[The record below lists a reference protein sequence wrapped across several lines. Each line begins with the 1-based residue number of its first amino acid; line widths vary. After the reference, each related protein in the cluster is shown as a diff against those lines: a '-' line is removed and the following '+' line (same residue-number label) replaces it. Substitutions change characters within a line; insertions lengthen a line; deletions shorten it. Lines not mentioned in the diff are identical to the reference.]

1 MRHPFVWLA
10 ESTQRRGFWVLLVL
24 AVVLLITL
32 NVLDHPLKTEA
43 SPYGIISF
51 ELAGEL
57 SISQA
62 MMASW
67 GSQGAIHAGLSLG
80 LDYVFLM
87 AYAGGIALGC
97 VILARGFLDHSRG
110 VANLGVIFSW
120 LLLAAGLLDA
130 LENYAL
136 IRVLLGSPAGY
147 WPVVARACAI
157 PKFVLVVAGLAYLGL
172 GFIGLLIGR
181 GLRRQAGKR

>member
-1 MRHPFVWLA
+1 MRHPFVWIT
-10 ESTQRRGFWVLLVL
+10 ESTQRRAFWGLLVL
-24 AVVLLITL
+24 AALFMVTL

-57 SISQA
+57 ATSQA

-67 GSQGAIHAGLSLG
+67 GSQGSIHAGLSLG

-110 VANLGVIFSW
+110 MANLGVVLSW
-120 LLLAAGLLDA
+120 LLLAAGMLDA

-136 IRVLLGSPAGY
+136 IRVLLGSPAGC

-172 GFIGLLIGR
+172 GFIALLIAR
-181 GLRRQAGKR
+181 GLRRRAGKR

>member
-1 MRHPFVWLA
+1 MRHPFEWLT
-10 ESTQRRGFWVLLVL
+10 ESTQRRAFWGLLVL
-24 AVVLLITL
+24 AVVLLTTL

-57 SISQA
+57 STSQA

-87 AYAGGIALGC
+87 TYAGGIALGC
-97 VILARGFLDHSRG
+97 VLLARGFLDHSRG
-110 VANLGVIFSW
+110 AATLGVVLSW

-136 IRVLLGSPAGY
+136 IRVLLGSPATY
-147 WPVVARACAI
+147 WPVVARASAI
-157 PKFVLVVAGLAYLGL
+157 PKFLLVLAGLAYLGL
-172 GFIGLLIGR
+172 GLIGLLIAR
-181 GLRRQAGKR
+181 GLQRRAGKA